1 MTNWPACGLLSCI
14 RRQALVKRQLNQEGW
29 WWHRQWEWRLPSLF
43 SLSLSP
49 FWFQPDETALPGRQ
63 SQAQF
68 HSQSGRSRCR
78 AGRREKGFPTILSW
92 KLSKLV
98 HNAALRNWHWLL
110 IIEVKEPHLAWLL
123 VGPSGRP
130 VCMLY
135 DSDPWPWYMHVCMI
149 HDPWCMIIYS
159 NTGMY
164 VIYDV
169 CINDG
174 GSPERDGVGHKEQI
188 VQLLWNKVGKM
199 FGPEARLE
207 MNRTKMTR
215 AANANNTWEFQFNLF
230 HLYQF
235 LGWF

>member
-1 MTNWPACGLLSCI
+1 MKRPCQGDNLKLSFIPSQVVHDAEQVAGRKVFQPNYLENFQNWFTMLIWKL
-14 RRQALVKRQLNQEGW
+14 ALVIDYW
-29 WWHRQWEWRLPSLF
+29 SQWAPS
-43 SLSLSP
+43 
-49 FWFQPDETALPGRQ
+49 G
-63 SQAQF
+63 
-68 HSQSGRSRCR
+68 
-78 AGRREKGFPTILSW
+78 
-92 KLSKLV
+92 
-98 HNAALRNWHWLL
+98 
-110 IIEVKEPHLAWLL
+110 AWLL

-135 DSDPWPWYMHVCMI
+135 DSDPWPWYMMHDPESWYMHVCMI
-149 HDPWCMIIYS
+149 HDHLLWYRHVCDVWCIY
-159 NTGMY
+159 
-164 VIYDV
+164 IPDA

-188 VQLLWNKVGKM
+188 VQLLWNKVGRM
-199 FGPEARLE
+199 LGPEARLE